1 MVNLDDYEKRLI
13 GNLLE
18 EIRKPVPKNLC
29 PTLYRTLNYEDD
41 CKLKERAD
49 VLAKKLGIGE
59 SDECECDV
67 LGSECPTCEVDL

>member
-1 MVNLDDYEKRLI
+1 MIEIFLEDDEANLI

-29 PTLYRTLNYEDD
+29 PTFYRTLNYEDE

-49 VLAKKLGIGE
+49 ALAEKLGI
-59 SDECECDV
+59 DEDK
-67 LGSECPTCEVDL
+67 T

>member
-49 VLAKKLGIGE
+49 VLAKKLDNGR
-59 SDECECDV
+59 
-67 LGSECPTCEVDL
+67 